1 MATVKS
7 KTATEVKLTPAQ
19 MRKKIEELEEK
30 IREYE
35 EETAWC
41 YLCGKPKKKDKFY
54 FNSDPMN
61 QSE

>member
-30 IREYE
+30 IR
-35 EETAWC
+35 
-41 YLCGKPKKKDKFY
+41 
-54 FNSDPMN
+54 
-61 QSE
+61 